1 MLLSQQKGRAEF
13 IDPIIEE
20 CRVNNVNILE
30 PFYIT
35 TLVDDFVIN
44 PGVDS
49 ASFTYY
55 NYDKYN
61 LKSVNVMSLQESS
74 TPDQVI
80 KELANDTYI
89 VANPPPTGRALDK
102 LKGFTRWVSTGSCD
116 PAFYLNPANIDAG
129 QII

>member
-1 MLLSQQKGRAEF
+1 M
-13 IDPIIEE
+13 
-20 CRVNNVNILE
+20 
-30 PFYIT
+30 T

-61 LKSVNVMSLQESS
+61 PNSVNVMSLQESS

-89 VANPPPTGRALDK
+89 VANPPPLGRALDK
-102 LKGFTRWVSTGSCD
+102 LKGFTGYDYTGNCD
-116 PAFYLNPANIDAG
+116 PSFYYDPTKITTAQLIK
-129 QII
+129 